1 MAESPA
7 ETQPDPTSGFSWSR
21 VAGLFRPHRTRVIG
35 VGTLV
40 LGTAVLGIVN
50 PLLIQIT
57 FDDGLFPD
65 GDTGADLP
73 LVVTLALIMLGV
85 TAASTVLGVVQTI
98 VTNRLGQD
106 VLRDLRNRLYEHLQ
120 QLSLSFYSSSR
131 TGDLQ
136 SRITS
141 DVGGVQTAV
150 TSTLSNILSNTVT
163 FISAVIA
170 MLLLSV
176 PLTLLS
182 LATVPFFIVATR
194 VVGRRRERFTAET
207 QAATAE
213 MTIVTQET
221 LSVSGITLAKLFGR
235 QDHEIGRFSEANE
248 RLAQV
253 ATRQQVIGPSFFT
266 VVQAFLGAS
275 PIIVYVVAGILLND
289 GDSGLSAGTIVAFT
303 TLQSRLFFPV
313 ARLLETT
320 VELQSSRALFSR
332 IFAYLDAA
340 ADVVEADD
348 AVTIPRDDLQGR
360 VAFDDVHFAYT
371 DLAPTDG
378 TGPAADDAAST
389 NGTDPAAG
397 ETTGPADALDGV
409 SFEARPGQLIA
420 FVGPSGS
427 GKSTVLS
434 LVARPYDPRTG
445 TVSLDGVDLRQL
457 TFASLA
463 GAMGFVTQESYLFA
477 GSLRDN
483 IAYGRP
489 DCTDAEIE
497 KAARA
502 AAIHDRIMEFEEGYD
517 TVVGERGFRLSGGER
532 QRIAIARV
540 LLHDP
545 KVLVLDEATSALDT
559 ASERRIQAALDELVS
574 GRTTLAVAHRL
585 STIQSADVIHVID
598 HGRIVESGD
607 HDTLLATG
615 GVYAELYQ
623 EQFGGGSIETTCSDG
638 TVYADGRCEYFHQLS
653 PEEKADLFRERGLA
667 PAT

>member
-1 MAESPA
+1 MADT
-7 ETQPDPTSGFSWSR
+7 ETGFSWGR
-21 VAGLFRPHRTRVIG
+21 VASMFRPHRTRVAG
-35 VGTLV
+35 VATLV

-50 PLLIQIT
+50 PLLIQVT

-65 GDTGADLP
+65 TGEGADLG
-73 LVVTLALIMLGV
+73 LVVTLSLIMLGV

-98 VTNRLGQD
+98 VTNGLGQD
-106 VLRDLRNRLYEHLQ
+106 VLRDLRNRLYSHLQ
-120 QLSLSFYSSSR
+120 ELSLSFYSSSR

-150 TSTLSNILSNTVT
+150 TSTLSNILSNSVT
-163 FISAVIA
+163 FVSAVIA

-235 QDHEIGRFSEANE
+235 QDYEIHRFAQANE
-248 RLAQV
+248 RLAAV
-253 ATRQQVIGPSFFT
+253 ATRQQVIGQSFFT

-275 PIIVYVVAGILLND
+275 PIIVYIVAGMLLND
-289 GDSGLSAGTIVAFT
+289 GDSGLSAGTVVAFT

-332 IFAYLDAA
+332 IFAYLDAE

-348 AVTIPRDDLQGR
+348 AVTVARDRLEGR
-360 VAFDDVHFAYT
+360 IEFDDVHFAYR
-371 DLAPTDG
+371 DI
-378 TGPAADDAAST
+378 ADDEDRQA
-389 NGTDPAAG
+389 P
-397 ETTGPADALDGV
+397 DALDGV
-409 SFEARPGQLIA
+409 TFAARPGQLIA

-434 LVARPYDPRTG
+434 LVARLYDPRTG
-445 TVSLDGVDLRQL
+445 AVRLDGIDLQDL
-457 TFASLA
+457 SFSSLA
-463 GAMGFVTQESYLFA
+463 DAMGFVTQESYLFA
-477 GSLRDN
+477 GTLKDN
-483 IAYGRP
+483 IAYGKP
-489 DCTDAEIE
+489 GCSDAEIE

-502 AAIHDRIMEFEEGYD
+502 AAIHDRIMEFEDGYD

-585 STIQSADVIHVID
+585 STIQSADVIHVVD

-607 HDTLLATG
+607 HDTLLAEG
-615 GVYAELYQ
+615 GVYAGLYR
-623 EQFGGGSIETTCSDG
+623 EQFGDGSIETTCSDG

-653 PEEKADLFRERGLA
+653 ADEKAALFRKRGLA
-667 PAT
+667 PT